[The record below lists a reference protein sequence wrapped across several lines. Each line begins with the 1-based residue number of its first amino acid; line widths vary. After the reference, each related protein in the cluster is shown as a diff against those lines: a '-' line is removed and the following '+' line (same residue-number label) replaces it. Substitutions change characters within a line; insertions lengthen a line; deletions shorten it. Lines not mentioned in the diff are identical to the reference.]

1 MSVGERGRFS
11 KMTYK
16 ALQVYDKASGSM
28 AEHRA
33 GKHTEYSRAPD
44 EGNVVPI
51 ESNDGHAWASH
62 KITQVLTPCTQEIP
76 SRTEARAISEE
87 LIDGLQKRLSSE
99 VRKEQRVD
107 LVQLHDQG
115 MIRLQ
120 TNRQFVMAYY
130 FSARSTSPD

>member
-1 MSVGERGRFS
+1 MTKHQGQCPSIAQVSIRNTHGLPMKAMLFQS
-11 KMTYK
+11 KVMM
-16 ALQVYDKASGSM
+16 DM
-28 AEHRA
+28 
-33 GKHTEYSRAPD
+33 P
-44 EGNVVPI
+44 
-51 ESNDGHAWASH
+51 GHI
-62 KITQVLTPCTQEIP
+62 KITQVLTPFTQEIP

-99 VRKEQRVD
+99 VREEQRVD

-120 TNRQFVMAYY
+120 TSRQFVMAYY